1 MSTFQQRLSDVV
13 EKMETAC
20 ERSARPFDSVKLV
33 TVSKTWPA
41 ERLQEAYEAGI
52 RVFGENKVQEIEE
65 KAPGLPDDCCW
76 HLIGHLQKNKA
87 RKLISSAGNRLLV
100 ETIDS
105 PEIAYRIDRIAREEH
120 CSVEGLIQVN
130 ISSDSAKY
138 GVSPEEVEALLQDL
152 GNLSNLS
159 IRGLM
164 TITENY
170 SSQDDTRRDFAKMRK
185 LYDSLATS
193 GHRMDE
199 LSMGMSADYPI
210 AIEEG
215 ATLVR
220 VGSALFGPRDR
231 K

>member
-1 MSTFQQRLSDVV
+1 MPTFQQRLADV
-13 EKMETAC
+13 EENIAAAC
-20 ERSARPFDSVKLV
+20 DRSGRPIDSVTLV

-41 ERLQEAYEAGI
+41 ARLQEAYEAGI
-52 RVFGENKVQEIEE
+52 RVFGENKVQEVEE
-65 KAPGLPDDCCW
+65 KAPALAEDCRW
-76 HLIGHLQKNKA
+76 HLIGHLQKNKV
-87 RKLISSAGNRLLV
+87 RKLITAATNRLLV

-105 PEIAYRIDRIAREEH
+105 LEIAQRIDRIAGEEN
-120 CSVEGLIQVN
+120 CAIEGLIQVN
-130 ISSDSAKY
+130 ISSDAAKY
-138 GVSPEEVEALLQDL
+138 GVSAEAVAPMLDELAE
-152 GNLSNLS
+152 LSHLS

-170 SSQDDTRRDFAKMRK
+170 DSPDDTRRDFAKMRQ
-185 LYDSLATS
+185 LFENLAAS
-193 GHRMDE
+193 GHRVEE

-231 K
+231 R